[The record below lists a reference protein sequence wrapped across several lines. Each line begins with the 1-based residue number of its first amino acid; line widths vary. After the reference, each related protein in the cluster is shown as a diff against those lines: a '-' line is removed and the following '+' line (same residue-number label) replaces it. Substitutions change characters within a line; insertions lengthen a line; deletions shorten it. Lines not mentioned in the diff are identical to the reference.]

1 MSLESDM
8 SKKNTILKMKTGS
21 QLYGTS
27 TPSSDIDYSGIFIAD
42 EDYYFGLRRVDEVDH
57 SSISKQ
63 DNGKNDS
70 DAVDDKLY
78 EIRKIA
84 NLAMQNNPNII
95 EHLFVNE
102 PSIVFINEFGRELL
116 NHKHLFPYK
125 GAYDK
130 FIGYAI
136 SQKHKI
142 IIKEKHFSEL
152 SVALRYFSEQESHSI
167 IVEFREKGLT
177 FLSEN
182 TNYFVIGDLN
192 FQKHSRIKK
201 VLEILRE
208 RMSKISNRYEL
219 VTKYG
224 YDTKFSMHLIR
235 LLLEGKELLKT
246 GEIVFPL
253 KDRKFLLDIR
263 SGKYKIEEILS
274 ISTQLENEMRDTK
287 DRSILSNQPR
297 FKEINDL
304 IKKITKNFLIR

>member
-1 MSLESDM
+1 MNIDIDAYKIFEGKS
-8 SKKNTILKMKTGS
+8 GS
-21 QLYGTS
+21 HLYGTS
-27 TPSSDIDYSGIFIAD
+27 TPTSDVDYVGIVMPP
-42 EDYYFGLRRVDEVDH
+42 EDCIFGLLKVEEINLD
-57 SSISKQ
+57 IKSKSES
-63 DNGKNDS
+63 GKNNK
-70 DAVDDKLY
+70 DAIDRKFYELRNFAKL
-78 EIRKIA
+78 A
-84 NLAMQNNPNII
+84 LQNNPNILEI
-95 EHLFVNE
+95 LWVNSESIIFKNEYYDMLHSNAQLFLNKE
-102 PSIVFINEFGRELL
+102 SVFTR
-116 NHKHLFPYK
+116 
-125 GAYDK
+125 
-130 FIGYAI
+130 FISYSS
-136 SQKHKI
+136 SQKHKMV
-142 IIKEKHFSEL
+142 IKEKHFSEL
-152 SVALRYFSEQESHSI
+152 SAALDYFEGQESHSI
-167 IVEFREKGLT
+167 IVEFREKGLP
-177 FLSEN
+177 FLGESI
-182 TNYFVIGDLN
+182 NYFIIGDLN
-192 FQKHSRIKK
+192 FQKHARIKK